1 MSLSNSLLIGGLV
14 DVDVL
19 YEMLVLLSSLYPEIE
34 FIRLFETI
42 LFTCWERNNLFKNIT
57 VYQRSMTHTFW
68 SACFMLHIRIMPWR
82 SFGRRC
88 VGFGIFM
95 TISDSIFA
103 TASTGVPNWIF
114 VSVLITLSS
123 IYNNHGLFYVSRQCK
138 YNVNLEGYLFLVSK
152 RSLLSLDR
160 ER

>member
-1 MSLSNSLLIGGLV
+1 MSLSNSLLIGGRV
-14 DVDVL
+14 DLDVL
-19 YEMLVLLSSLYPEIE
+19 YDVLVLLSSLYPEI
-34 FIRLFETI
+34 ICSRLCEII
-42 LFTCWERNNLFKNIT
+42 LFACWERNNKNIT
-57 VYQRSMTHTFW
+57 VYQRSMSHTFW
-68 SACFMLHIRIMPWR
+68 RACFMLHIRIMPWR

-95 TISDSIFA
+95 TISNAIFA
-103 TASTGVPNWIF
+103 TASTGVPNWVC

-123 IYNNHGLFYVSRQCK
+123 FYNNVSRQCK
-138 YNVNLEGYLFLVSK
+138 NNVNLEGYLFLVSK